1 MVHVFWKTNYFKVY
15 LSLKVNIWG
24 TGCAEAIHFSLTLR
38 STLTKVL
45 VFRELCT
52 PNPPNIC
59 YHISLPYRLVMQQPI
74 CFLC

>member
-1 MVHVFWKTNYFKVY
+1 MSKLQNMVHVFWETNYFKVY

-45 VFRELCT
+45 VFRELCP
-52 PNPPNIC
+52 PNPPNIKDLAATILV
-59 YHISLPYRLVMQQPI
+59 YHTG
-74 CFLC
+74 